1 MIVRTRILPLL
12 LVTVALALTG
22 CDQSAQNIDPANVNR
37 YIISSSSSGHAG
49 SLGNPGLAAP
59 DTVDYFVRAFT
70 IDKDYTWTVNGTEV
84 PMEEDSDQ
92 THVWQQREGE
102 FITVVYS
109 PDDPL
114 TSLDSTGTT
123 TVTITVD
130 AAGDDIDAETIEV
143 PATME

>member
-1 MIVRTRILPLL
+1 MTVRSRILSLFLL
-12 LVTVALALTG
+12 AVTLVVVG
-22 CDQSAQNIDPANVNR
+22 CDQSEQNIDPANVNR
-37 YIISSSSSGHAG
+37 YIISASSSGHEG
-49 SLGNPGLAAP
+49 SLGDPGLAAP

-70 IDKDYTWTVNGTEV
+70 IDKEYTWTVNGEEV
-84 PMEEDSDQ
+84 PVQSNSDQ
-92 THVWQQREGE
+92 THVWESREGE

-114 TSLDSTGTT
+114 TNLDPNGTT

-130 AAGDDIDAETIEV
+130 ASGDDINAETIEV